1 MIQFLFIKQE
11 LIDFIRHIGE
21 EKLKRIPLGMGSDI
35 QREDRKGLFAAIK
48 DEKNNCHFWL
58 FYDIEKNWGASH
70 VIIHNRLRDTTQTKR
85 F

>member
-11 LIDFIRHIGE
+11 LIDFIRRIGE

-48 DEKNNCHFWL
+48 DEKNNRHFWL
-58 FYDIEKNWGASH
+58 FYDIKKYHFRPEA
-70 VIIHNRLRDTTQTKR
+70 
-85 F
+85 